1 MNATSARVAA
11 PVMEVFASV
20 QGEGAYAGE
29 LQSFVRLRG
38 CPMRCVW
45 CDTPGS
51 WTVASDRPARVATP
65 TGPGRRDT
73 MWATPFQ
80 VACWVGEVEPGEGR
94 SVSVTG
100 GEPLLW
106 PEFLLAI
113 RGMLGERR
121 MHLETAGGHPAT
133 LERVRDA
140 FQHISL
146 DLKLPRDLAPPVE
159 LEGSF
164 DGIAPTRERAPRT
177 SEDWTVARRR
187 SLGLIAGRDACAKV
201 VVAGGREPAEFEP
214 LLEDVAR
221 IAPDVPVFV
230 QPATPVANASAPTL
244 DAVVEVA
251 ERARDLDLA
260 VRVLPQV
267 HRALCAP

>member
-51 WTVASDRPARVATP
+51 WTVPADRQARVAAP
-65 TGPGRRDT
+65 TGTGRHAT
-73 MWATPFQ
+73 WATPFQ
-80 VACWVGEVEPGEGR
+80 VTCWLGEVEPGESR
-94 SVSVTG
+94 SVSITG

-121 MHLETAGGHPAT
+121 MHLETAGGHPET
-133 LERVRDA
+133 LARVRDA

-146 DLKLPRDLAPPVE
+146 DLKLPRDLEPPVE
-159 LEGSF
+159 LAGPF
-164 DGIAPTRERAPRT
+164 DGSAPTRERAPRD
-177 SEDWTVARRR
+177 SEEWAVARRR
-187 SLGLIAGRDACAKV
+187 SLELVAGRDACAKV
-201 VVAGGREPAEFEP
+201 VVAGGRQPAEFEP

-230 QPATPVANASAPTL
+230 QPATPVAGTLAPTL
-244 DAVVEVA
+244 DAIVEVA

-260 VRVLPQV
+260 VRILPQV